1 MSVVELNFVLLW
13 KLGEPVVVALLVPS
27 DDIVERCRA
36 EEVLLLESELLSGV
50 SAVVGVENA
59 GNVLSILPVRNGSM
73 EVTRVKFIEIEGVV
87 GP

>member
-13 KLGEPVVVALLVPS
+13 ELGEPVVVALLVPS

>member
-13 KLGEPVVVALLVPS
+13 ELGEPVVVALLVPS

-36 EEVLLLESELLSGV
+36 EEVLLLESELLTGV

-73 EVTRVKFIEIEGVV
+73 EVTRVKFIEIEGV

>member
-13 KLGEPVVVALLVPS
+13 ELGEPVVVALLVPS

-36 EEVLLLESELLSGV
+36 EEVLLLESELLTGV